1 MQTEELKLSLNEL
14 NEGLSEIG
22 HSPEDQ
28 GRLKA
33 IVVRPEKNQRISPT
47 ECRLSPEL
55 GLEGDHWAKGCWLSL
70 PDGSPDPVVQVT
82 IMNARVIALIAQQ
95 ESRWSLAGDNLYVDL
110 DLGEENLP
118 CGQLLTIGSA
128 VLEVTDK
135 PHRACSK
142 FAERFGADAVEFV
155 NSPQG
160 MRLRLRGVN
169 AKIVE
174 AGSVKVG
181 DEVRKQAT
189 A

>member
-1 MQTEELKLSLNEL
+1 MQTEELKLPLDEL
-14 NEGLSEIG
+14 NDGLSEIG
-22 HSPEDQ
+22 QSPKDQ
-28 GRLKA
+28 GVLKV

-118 CGQLLTIGSA
+118 CGQRLSIGSA

-142 FAERFGADAVEFV
+142 FAERFGEDAVEFV
-155 NSPQG
+155 NSLEG

-169 AKIVE
+169 AKVVE

-181 DEVRKQAT
+181 DEVRKISR
-189 A
+189 